1 MHDDD
6 RHTEEQD
13 GGEPD
18 ELTRKVEE
26 RARELD
32 RQAGPGKRLEVEVE
46 RRGKWFVL
54 EGWVNSLKL
63 KSRLLAWVPRIHG
76 AQWVIDRI
84 RVRKKHRPEE

>member
-1 MHDDD
+1 MDEDD
-6 RHTEEQD
+6 RQTQD
-13 GGEPD
+13 QRAGEPD

-54 EGWVNSLKL
+54 KGWVNSLKL
-63 KSRLLAWVPRIHG
+63 KSRLLARVPRIHG
-76 AQWVIDRI
+76 AQWVIDRL
-84 RVRKKHRPEE
+84 RVRKKQRPEK